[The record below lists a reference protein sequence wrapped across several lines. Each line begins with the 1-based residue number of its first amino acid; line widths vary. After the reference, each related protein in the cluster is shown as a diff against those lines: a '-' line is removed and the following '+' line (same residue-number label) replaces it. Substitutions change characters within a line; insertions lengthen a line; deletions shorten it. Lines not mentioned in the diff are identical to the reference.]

1 MPRALLAL
9 VLLWLTTACSPSTA
23 PLLQPAPSMR
33 RPTACL
39 TSCPLLPYL
48 TAPDEVAYLIWT
60 HDLIDVAAECRR
72 MHEVCRRAKD

>member
-1 MPRALLAL
+1 M
-9 VLLWLTTACSPSTA
+9 
-23 PLLQPAPSMR
+23 Q

>member
-1 MPRALLAL
+1 M
-9 VLLWLTTACSPSTA
+9 
-23 PLLQPAPSMR
+23 Q

-60 HDLIDVAAECRR
+60 HDLIDVDHGGDLVVGVE
-72 MHEVCRRAKD
+72 EVRPEPVDRGPRTPPGAPHQLEA

>member
-9 VLLWLTTACSPSTA
+9 ALIWLTTACTPSTA
-23 PLLQPAPSMR
+23 PLLQPTPSMQ

-60 HDLIDVAAECRR
+60 HDLIDVAA
-72 MHEVCRRAKD
+72 

>member
-9 VLLWLTTACSPSTA
+9 ALLCLTTACGPSTA
-23 PLLQPAPSMR
+23 PLLQQTHSMQ

-60 HDLIDVAAECRR
+60 HDLIELAGVCRR
-72 MHEVCRRAKD
+72 MHETCRRAKD